1 MEVLLPVATHLIIDD
16 DSTTISSNDKR
27 LNYDMMIVNDKLNIF
42 IPMIFD
48 RDEDYVLNDCVRFTA
63 SIIRYFCVRPQLCLL
78 TIYVSLPFYVS
89 IYFFCLY
96 LLLKILHS
104 EMVLTSYL
112 LSKFVSTVI
121 GTYWRTFT
129 LTMYSV
135 LYRCGRGYI
144 GILSGPEYWW
154 RA

>member
-1 MEVLLPVATHLIIDD
+1 MEVLLAVATHLIIDD
-16 DSTTISSNDKR
+16 ESTTISSNDKR
-27 LNYDMMIVNDKLNIF
+27 LYYDMMIVNDKLNIF

-63 SIIRYFCVRPQLCLL
+63 SIVRYFCIRLQLCLL

-121 GTYWRTFT
+121 GTY
-129 LTMYSV
+129 
-135 LYRCGRGYI
+135 
-144 GILSGPEYWW
+144 
-154 RA
+154 